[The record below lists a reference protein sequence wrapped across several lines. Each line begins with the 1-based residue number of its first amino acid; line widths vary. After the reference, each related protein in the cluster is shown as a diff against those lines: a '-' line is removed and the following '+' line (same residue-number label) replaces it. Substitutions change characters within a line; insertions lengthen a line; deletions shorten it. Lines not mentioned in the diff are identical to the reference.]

1 MPKTELLFQQK
12 RGDNTCLIY
21 GKFGLKNK
29 MIANLFL
36 FLSSVIF
43 ISLSGVMMPGPV
55 LAVTIA
61 KAQNEKYAGI
71 SISFGHGAI
80 EIPLMILIYLGFSKY
95 FASTAIKTGI
105 GLIGGIM
112 LIFMGIQLI
121 KARIGANLTNNIK
134 LPYNSFVAGLITTG
148 ANPYFFIWWA
158 TVGTT
163 LILTASTFGLI
174 GFLLFAIVHWSCD
187 LVWNL
192 FVSIATFKSKKLWSE
207 RTYKIVF
214 GICSALLIGFGFW
227 FILNAVKFI

>member
-1 MPKTELLFQQK
+1 MT
-12 RGDNTCLIY
+12 
-21 GKFGLKNK
+21 
-29 MIANLFL
+29 ANLFL
-36 FLSSVIF
+36 FLASVIF

-61 KAQNEKYAGI
+61 KAHNEKYAGA
-71 SISFGHGAI
+71 SVSLGHGAI

-95 FASTAIKTGI
+95 FASTTIKTAV

-112 LIFMGIQLI
+112 LIFMGIQMV
-121 KARIGANLTNNIK
+121 KTRIGASTNNNIK

-148 ANPYFFIWWA
+148 ANPYFFVWWA
-158 TVGTT
+158 TIGTS
-163 LILTASTFGLI
+163 LILTASAFGII

-192 FVSIATFKSKKLWSE
+192 FVSITTFKSRKLWTE

-214 GICSALLIGFGFW
+214 GICSALLLGFGFW
-227 FILNAVKFI
+227 FIANAIKFA